1 MKQQAILILTSGST
15 RHTGLPSAT
24 WTKLFQAGDCYL
36 DLSYQQ
42 GLLIGQVLHKGG
54 VSFTSARAALLDP
67 QGTPI
72 QTTQLTPKAGF
83 RLAVGDLN
91 AHRLELT
98 LDQSTFDV
106 ALS

>member
-1 MKQQAILILTSGST
+1 MKQQAILILTSRGT
-15 RHTGLPSAT
+15 GHTGLPGAT

-42 GLLIGQVLHKGG
+42 GLLIGQVLREGG
-54 VSFTSARAALLDP
+54 VSFTSARATLLDP
-67 QGTPI
+67 QGTPL
-72 QTTQLTPKAGF
+72 QTAPLTPKAGF
-83 RLAVGDLN
+83 RLTVGDLN

-98 LDQSTFDV
+98 LDQTTFDV